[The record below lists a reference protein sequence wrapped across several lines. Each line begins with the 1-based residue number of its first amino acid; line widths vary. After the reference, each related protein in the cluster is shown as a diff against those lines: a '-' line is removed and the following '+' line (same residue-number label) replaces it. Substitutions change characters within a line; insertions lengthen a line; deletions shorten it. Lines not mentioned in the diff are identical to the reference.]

1 MSQSILSP
9 GITRSSF
16 RNMSLLLI
24 ALLLSLMML
33 IFNWAQ
39 GEAESITQKTYQ
51 LTDLSNELEN
61 AARRSAALD
70 ELDKLTI
77 DEKTATRLDIL
88 RHLGLEQT
96 NYTFSVNA
104 RNDRTIADANL
115 YTRMVQMEAQLP
127 YGDALDLIDRL
138 HETRKIVITR
148 IQLERSTQTGD
159 KVMLSLEGTIYGLEK
174 QHAE

>member
-1 MSQSILSP
+1 MSTAAQAGL
-9 GITRSSF
+9 TRRSF

-24 ALLLSLMML
+24 ALLLSLMLL

-39 GEAESITQKTYQ
+39 DESESITNKTYQ
-51 LTDLSNELEN
+51 LSDLSSELEN

-96 NYTFSVNA
+96 DYSFVVNA
-104 RNDRTIADANL
+104 RTERSVADARL
-115 YTRMVQMEAQLP
+115 YTRLVQMEARLP
-127 YGDALDLIDRL
+127 YADALELVDRL
-138 HETRKIVITR
+138 HDTRKIVITR
-148 IQLERSTQTGD
+148 IQLERSGEPGD
-159 KVMLSLEGTIYGLEK
+159 MVNLRLEGTIYGLEK
-174 QHAE
+174 NVR